1 MSRRRNNWPLR
12 AWAAVLLLTVAV
24 AAMGK
29 EKSVEELKAKYQN
42 ASKPDEKASLAI
54 EIAESQVDA
63 ADQLIRQGK
72 IDEGQKDIADG
83 IDYAGQARDAALVT
97 GHHIKKIEISVRKMA
112 HRLTDM
118 KRQLTYE
125 DQAPVQAAIDQLE
138 KIRTDLLSRMFKGN
152 K

>member
-1 MSRRRNNWPLR
+1 MR
-12 AWAAVLLLTVAV
+12 ALTVTLLLMVAV
-24 AAMGK
+24 AVVAR
-29 EKSVEELKAKYQN
+29 EKSVEELKAKYQS
-42 ASKPDEKASLAI
+42 ATKPDEKASLAI
-54 EIAESQVDA
+54 EIAEIQVDT

-83 IDYAGQARDAALVT
+83 IGYAGQARDAAVLT
-97 GHHIKKIEISVRKMA
+97 GHHLKKIEISVRKMA

-138 KIRTDLLSRMFKGN
+138 KIRTDLLSRMFKGG

>member
-1 MSRRRNNWPLR
+1 MNRRRNNWLLRPLV
-12 AWAAVLLLTVAV
+12 VLTLLAV
-24 AAMGK
+24 AAPALGK
-29 EKSVEELKAKYQN
+29 EKSVEELKARYQQ

-54 EIAESQVDA
+54 QIAEIQVDA

-83 IDYAGQARDAALVT
+83 IRYAVQARDAAVAT
-97 GHHIKKIEISVRKMA
+97 GHHLKNIEISVRKMA

-118 KRQLTYE
+118 KRQLTYD

-138 KIRTDLLSRMFKGN
+138 KIRTDLLSRMFKGG